1 MQQGPSR
8 PGDATWCLTP
18 GPGMASSEMDIA
30 VIAGMRGEAACLGWT
45 SPRACPGTPVA
56 ALCFRP
62 AGVVAAVAFVLVC
75 LLLLMLHYL
84 YRHKGTYHT
93 NEAKGT
99 EFAESADVALQDDPA
114 LRDNGGGSRKEYFI

>member
-1 MQQGPSR
+1 MSTPLPLPLITTQQEP
-8 PGDATWCLTP
+8 D
-18 GPGMASSEMDIA
+18 PGMASSEMDIA
-30 VIAGMRGEAACLGWT
+30 VI
-45 SPRACPGTPVA
+45 
-56 ALCFRP
+56 

-114 LRDNGGGSRKEYFI
+114 LRDNGGSSRKEYFI

>member
-1 MQQGPSR
+1 TQLALSSHPAQVSAEQVQAGLWVREP
-8 PGDATWCLTP
+8 D
-18 GPGMASSEMDIA
+18 PGMASSEMDIA
-30 VIAGMRGEAACLGWT
+30 VI
-45 SPRACPGTPVA
+45 
-56 ALCFRP
+56 

-114 LRDNGGGSRKEYFI
+114 LRDNGGSSRKEYFI